1 MLDKVRKTI
10 SEFNMIS
17 EGETVLCCLSG
28 GADSVTLL
36 LCLLELGYKVRACH
50 VNHQLR
56 GGESLRDEEFCRD
69 LCARLNV
76 QLDIYRKDVG
86 KYCEENGFSIE
97 EGARKLRYE
106 IFAQCGADKTAT
118 AHTLSDSMET
128 ALFNMARGT
137 GIRGLCGIPPVR
149 NDIIRPLICCTREEV
164 ESFLESRNQTFVTD
178 STNLSDDHTRNK
190 IRHRVIPVMREINR
204 SAENAFGAMS
214 CSLRQDMEYLEA
226 QSEEVYKAAA
236 AGGNSFSRRVLN
248 SADCAIKNQVFMKIL
263 SQNGLACSHDRVR
276 ELIRLSENGGRAD
289 VGSGLTVLCSRDSIR
304 IVNSGS
310 LKCGDVSFAVV
321 PGGEYCFFDKKIVV
335 KIIDMSSFECNVNKK
350 FANCIADYDKIKG
363 EILLRNRR
371 NGDRIKLEGRD
382 FTSSVKKLFNER
394 VPAEKRSRTV
404 MLSDDEGLF
413 FIEGFGISERV
424 KVTGSTKRLL
434 ICKIS

>member
-56 GGESLRDEEFCRD
+56 GAESQRDEKFCGE
-69 LCARLNV
+69 LCARLGV
-76 QLDIYRKDVG
+76 KLDVYRKDAG
-86 KYCEENGFSIE
+86 KYSEENGFSVE

-106 IFAQCGADKTAT
+106 IFARCQADKIAT

-137 GIRGLCGIPPVR
+137 GIKGLCGIPPVR
-149 NDIIRPLICCTREEV
+149 DNIIRPLICCTRQEV
-164 ESFLESRNQTFVTD
+164 ESFLEARKQSFVTD
-178 STNLSDDHTRNK
+178 STNLSDDYTRNK
-190 IRHRVIPVMREINR
+190 IRHRVVPVMREINV
-204 SAENAFGAMS
+204 SAEKSFGLMS

-226 QSEEVYKAAA
+226 QAEKVFQAARS
-236 AGGNSFSRRVLN
+236 GENSFSRTVLN
-248 SADCAIKNQVFMKIL
+248 SADPAIKSRVVMRIL
-263 SQNGLACSHDRVR
+263 SRYGLSCSHDRVR
-276 ELIRLSENGGRAD
+276 EMIKIAGNGGRAD
-289 VGSGLTVLCSRDSIR
+289 LGGGLSVLCSRDLMR
-304 IVNSGS
+304 IVNSAE
-310 LKCGDVSFAVV
+310 LEYEEVCLAAV
-321 PGGEYCFFDKKIVV
+321 PDGEYCFYDKKIVL
-335 KIIDMSSFECNVNKK
+335 KIMDKDRLECNVNKK

-371 NGDRIKLEGRD
+371 SGDRIKLEGRD

-394 VPAEKRSRTV
+394 ISAEKRGRTA

-413 FIEGFGISERV
+413 FIESFGIAERV